1 MSIRARLKALSLPQL
16 FKLARLFLKNPGYVF
31 LTARASKKALQ
42 IATTHYGDKHHKSNP
57 ANAFRH
63 ALWTVLLGQAV
74 YQRTGSLREAQNWA
88 KQFTDLHEELFV
100 NRKAARTMDLHNNS
114 FGIQAL
120 RLFAAKPQEEAVMF
134 LQEAAKNAVQIR
146 NAKDAEAYPNKL
158 IYLSK

>member
-1 MSIRARLKALSLPQL
+1 MSIRARLKSMSFAQL
-16 FKLARLFLKNPGYVF
+16 FKLATLFIAHPGYVF
-31 LTARASKKALQ
+31 LTARASKKAMHL
-42 IATTHYGDKHHKSNP
+42 ATQVYGNTHHKSNRG
-57 ANAFRH
+57 NAFRH
-63 ALWTVLLGQAV
+63 ALWTVLLGQEV
-74 YQRTGSLREAQNWA
+74 YRKSDNLEKAKNWA
-88 KQFTDLHEELFV
+88 KQFTDLHEQLFV
-100 NRKAARTMDLHNNS
+100 NRKADRTMDLHNNS

>member
-1 MSIRARLKALSLPQL
+1 
-16 FKLARLFLKNPGYVF
+16 
-31 LTARASKKALQ
+31 
-42 IATTHYGDKHHKSNP
+42 
-57 ANAFRH
+57 
-63 ALWTVLLGQAV
+63 
-74 YQRTGSLREAQNWA
+74 
-88 KQFTDLHEELFV
+88 
-100 NRKAARTMDLHNNS
+100 MDLHNNS